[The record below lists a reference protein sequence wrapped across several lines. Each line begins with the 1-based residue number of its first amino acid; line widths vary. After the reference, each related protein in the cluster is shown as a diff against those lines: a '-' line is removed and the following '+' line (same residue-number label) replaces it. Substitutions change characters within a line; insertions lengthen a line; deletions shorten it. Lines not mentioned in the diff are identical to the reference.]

1 MTSYKKGMVVLT
13 LFPNSDLVTAKRRPA
28 LIVQADELNT
38 GLEQIIIAMIT
49 SNLSRDG
56 HPSRIRI
63 NKESGDGKASGIL
76 TDSVIMTD
84 NLATIRFIEIDKT
97 IGMLS
102 SMEKV
107 DGALKTTFGL
117 N

>member
-1 MTSYKKGMVVLT
+1 MVVLT
-13 LFPNSDLVTAKRRPA
+13 LFSNSDLVTAKRRPA
-28 LIVQADELNT
+28 LIVQADDLNT

-63 NKESGDGKASGIL
+63 NKESEEGRSTGIL
-76 TDSVIMTD
+76 TDSIIMTD
-84 NLATIRFIEIDKT
+84 NLATIRFIEIDKA
-97 IGMLS
+97 IGMLPS
-102 SMEKV
+102 LEKV
-107 DGALKTTFGL
+107 DKALMTTFGL